1 MTTHTHTE
9 AQTAIE
15 SGTAMFV
22 PLNKLKKSPKNARK
36 TPHGD
41 AAIEAL
47 AASIAAK
54 GMLQNLVVEPEL
66 NADGGETGFYF
77 VTIGEGRRL
86 AQVLRASRKQIKKS
100 EPIRC
105 VLDTANDPHE
115 ISLDENVTRT
125 NMHPADQFEA
135 FQRMADE
142 RGYGAEEIAAR
153 FGVTPQIV
161 RQRLRLG
168 AVSPKLMQV
177 YRDGGLT
184 LDQLSAFAISE
195 DHARQEQVYENLSWN
210 KEPAVIRR
218 AMTESHVPASDRRA
232 LFVGADAYAEA
243 GGVILRDLFSE
254 DGGGYFQDAVLLD
267 RLALEKL
274 VRVADAVRAEGW
286 KWAQAFLDYPHAH
299 GLRRAYPQ
307 QVELSA
313 EDEDRLTA
321 LQTQF
326 DALSAEYEREDVLPP
341 EVEADYNALEAEIEQ
356 LSARRFA
363 YDPDAVARGGVFVV
377 LNHDGTARIERGF
390 IRPEDEA
397 TDPEIEADVEGAEAA
412 TGDGEAGEDEDGEA
426 SASDP
431 EDEEAEDGKPLSDL
445 LVRDLT
451 AHRTLGLR
459 LALGEQP
466 DMALIAVTHALVAQA
481 FYRGHDTG
489 SCLELSPM
497 SAPLGGYAEGIE
509 DTQAAKAL
517 GDRHALWAA
526 QMPRDASD
534 LWAFVVAL
542 DHDSRMALFAHCAA
556 LTVFAVNQP
565 WDRKPQALATADRL
579 ATALSLDMAVLW
591 RPTVRSYFGRV
602 TKAHILAAVREHNG
616 AETAERMAGM
626 KKEPM
631 AAYAE
636 GLLAPSGWLPDLL
649 RTPPA
654 PRPAMDEA
662 EPAYAHA
669 AE

>member
-1 MTTHTHTE
+1 
-9 AQTAIE
+9 
-15 SGTAMFV
+15 
-22 PLNKLKKSPKNARK
+22 
-36 TPHGD
+36 
-41 AAIEAL
+41 
-47 AASIAAK
+47 
-54 GMLQNLVVEPEL
+54 
-66 NADGGETGFYF
+66 
-77 VTIGEGRRL
+77 
-86 AQVLRASRKQIKKS
+86 
-100 EPIRC
+100 
-105 VLDTANDPHE
+105 
-115 ISLDENVTRT
+115 
-125 NMHPADQFEA
+125 
-135 FQRMADE
+135 
-142 RGYGAEEIAAR
+142 
-153 FGVTPQIV
+153 
-161 RQRLRLG
+161 
-168 AVSPKLMQV
+168 MQV

-184 LDQLSAFAISE
+184 LDPLSAFAISE
-195 DHARQEQVYENLSWN
+195 DHARQEQVYGALTWN

-218 AMTESHVPASDRRA
+218 AMTESHVRASDRRA
-232 LFVGADAYAEA
+232 LFVGPEAYAEA

-274 VRVADAVRAEGW
+274 VRVADEVRAEGW

-299 GLRRAYPQ
+299 GLRRTYPG
-307 QVELSA
+307 QVDLSP
-313 EDEDRLTA
+313 EDQERLTA
-321 LQTQF
+321 LQVRF

-341 EVEADYNALEAEIEQ
+341 DVEADYNALEAEIER
-356 LSARRFA
+356 LAARRFA
-363 YDPDAVARGGVFVV
+363 YDADAVARGGVFVV

-397 TDPEIEADVEGAEAA
+397 PNPEIEADDKGAEAVA
-412 TGDGEAGEDEDGEA
+412 GDGEDGEEEGQA
-426 SASDP
+426 SDADP

-459 LALGEQP
+459 LALGAQP

-481 FYRGHDTG
+481 FYRGDDTG

-517 GDRHALWAA
+517 ADRHALWAG
-526 QMPRDASD
+526 QMPRDAAD
-534 LWAFVVAL
+534 LWAFVLAL
-542 DHDSRMALFAHCAA
+542 DHDSRMSLFAHCAA
-556 LTVFAVNQP
+556 LTVFAVKQP
-565 WDRKPQALATADRL
+565 WDRKPKALATADKL
-579 ATALSLDMAVLW
+579 AAALNLDMAALW

-649 RTPPA
+649 RTPQA
-654 PRPAMDEA
+654 PQPLMDEPA
-662 EPAYAHA
+662 QAYAHA

>member
-15 SGTAMFV
+15 SGSEMFV

-36 TPHGD
+36 TPHGE

-54 GMLQNLVVEPEL
+54 GMLQNLVIEPEL

-86 AQVLRASRKQIKKS
+86 AQLLRASRKQIKKS

-195 DHARQEQVYENLSWN
+195 DHARQEHVYGALSWN

-232 LFVGADAYAEA
+232 LFVGGDAYAEA

-267 RLALEKL
+267 RLTLEKL
-274 VRVADAVRAEGW
+274 VGVADEVRAEGW

-307 QVELSA
+307 QVELSS
-313 EDEDRLTA
+313 EDQARLTA
-321 LQTQF
+321 LQAQF
-326 DALSAEYEREDVLPP
+326 DELSAVYEREDVLPP
-341 EVEADYNALEAEIEQ
+341 EVETDYNALEAEIEQ

-363 YDPDAVARGGVFVV
+363 YDADAVARGGVFVV

-397 TDPEIEADVEGAEAA
+397 PAPEMEPDDEGAEAA
-412 TGDGEAGEDEDGEA
+412 AGDSETGEDEDGE
-426 SASDP
+426 D
-431 EDEEAEDGKPLSDL
+431 EDGKPLSDL

-481 FYRGHDTG
+481 FYRGDDSG
-489 SCLELSPM
+489 ACLDLTPTST
-497 SAPLGGYAEGIE
+497 PLGGHADGIE

-517 GDRHALWAA
+517 ADRHALWAA
-526 QMPRDASD
+526 QMPRDASE
-534 LWAFVVAL
+534 LWAFVLAL
-542 DHDSRMALFAHCAA
+542 DHDSRMVLFAHCAA
-556 LTVFAVNQP
+556 LTVFAVKQP
-565 WDRKPQALATADRL
+565 WDRKPQALATADKL
-579 ATALSLDMAVLW
+579 ATALSLDMAALW

-602 TKAHILAAVREHNG
+602 TKAHILAAVREEVG
-616 AETAERMAGM
+616 SETAERMAGM

-649 RTPPA
+649 RTPQA
-654 PRPAMDEA
+654 PEPAMDEA